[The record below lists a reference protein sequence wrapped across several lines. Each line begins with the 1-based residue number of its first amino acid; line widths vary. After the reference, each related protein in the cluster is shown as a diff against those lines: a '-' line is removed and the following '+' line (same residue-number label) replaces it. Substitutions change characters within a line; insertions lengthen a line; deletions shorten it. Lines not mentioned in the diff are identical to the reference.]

1 MNTKVKNIFSALAL
15 CFLITACA
23 GQRIEDPALLE
34 RARAAAEAETA
45 ATRAWGARPQRARA
59 AVTPESMALFP
70 VMDGDMAMLGV
81 YGNYQDGGTR
91 FALTMPQGTR
101 MGSCIRAAGGRV
113 ECRAVSSLAL
123 IGDLV
128 RASFFALDEYFASAP
143 GDAHEE
149 SWRLQRG
156 DVHGGVSR
164 NETVLVRRRALGWGS
179 YANFIYDLSGLPL
192 VFYGVSSQA
201 VDWKLTFKNTG
212 ENAAYIFRDYRYEWI
227 INVEI
232 LEVTP

>member
-1 MNTKVKNIFSALAL
+1 MA
-15 CFLITACA
+15 ACA

-45 ATRAWGARPQRARA
+45 ATRAWGARPQRVRA
-59 AVTPESMALFP
+59 AVTPASMALFP
-70 VMDGDMAMLGV
+70 VMGGDIAMLGV
-81 YGNYQDGGTR
+81 YGNYPDGDTR

-101 MGSCIRAAGGRV
+101 MGSCTRAAGGRV
-113 ECRAVSSLAL
+113 ECGSISSLAL

-128 RASFFALDEYFASAP
+128 RASFFALDAYFASAS
-143 GDAHEE
+143 GYAHEE

-164 NETVLVRRRALGWGS
+164 NETVLVRHRALGWGS
-179 YANFIYDLSGLPL
+179 YANFIYDLSGRPL
-192 VFYGVSSQA
+192 VFYAVSSQA
-201 VDWKLTFKNTG
+201 VDWKLTFRNTG
-212 ENAAYIFRDYRYEWI
+212 EKPSYIFRDYRYEWI